1 MPSESFSIFWL
12 LNARHASI
20 GDMIRASRQ
29 VAKSNVSIPTI
40 GAANRNVQCSE
51 GELSGILGSGNTV
64 PTTQSAPTGVKEDA
78 VGLISITRRAMRFHG
93 LDLNLLVAL
102 DALLTHQ
109 NVTRAAEQLNLSQ
122 SALSGALARL
132 REHFDDELVVPIGRR
147 MEPTPLARTLA
158 EPLHEILLKTKSLV
172 TATPTFDPQTSNR
185 RISIIASD
193 YSTEIF
199 MLDLVTD
206 LAREA
211 PGIKIALE
219 EHTTETFEKFNRG
232 EINLRI
238 IPKCF
243 AFDGHPNERL
253 FDEKYVCVAWKGNR
267 QIGELLTLE
276 QYQTLQH
283 VVRYSRGALQTTF
296 DQQFLD
302 QAGFS
307 RNVSVTVPAFSL
319 VPQLVVGT
327 QRIATVHARLAELYA
342 RTLPIRI
349 LAPPVAFPMLT
360 EVLEWHFHE
369 EDDPCLAWVRKFI
382 INRAALALGSSARSV
397 RDRAIEPV
405 HG

>member
-1 MPSESFSIFWL
+1 
-12 LNARHASI
+12 
-20 GDMIRASRQ
+20 
-29 VAKSNVSIPTI
+29 
-40 GAANRNVQCSE
+40 
-51 GELSGILGSGNTV
+51 
-64 PTTQSAPTGVKEDA
+64 
-78 VGLISITRRAMRFHG
+78 MRFHG

-172 TATPTFDPQTSNR
+172 TATPTFDPLTSNR
-185 RISIIASD
+185 RLSIIASD

-199 MLDLVTD
+199 LLDLVRD
-206 LAREA
+206 IAREA

-219 EHTTETFEKFNRG
+219 EHTAETFEQFNRG

-243 AFDGHPNERL
+243 AFEGHPHERL
-253 FDEKYVCVAWKGNR
+253 FDEKYVCVAWKKNK
-267 QIGELLTLE
+267 QIGDLLTLE
-276 QYQTLQH
+276 QYQSLQH

-307 RNVSVTVPAFSL
+307 RNVSVTVPAFAL
-319 VPQLVVGT
+319 VPRLVVGT
-327 QRIATVHARLAELYA
+327 QQIATVHARLAELYA
-342 RTLPIRI
+342 CSLPIRI

-360 EVLEWHFHE
+360 EVLEWHYHE
-369 EDDPCLAWVRKFI
+369 EDDPGLAWFRNIILKRAASAFGSSPSAVRK
-382 INRAALALGSSARSV
+382 RVTEYSA
-397 RDRAIEPV
+397 
-405 HG
+405 

>member
-1 MPSESFSIFWL
+1 
-12 LNARHASI
+12 
-20 GDMIRASRQ
+20 
-29 VAKSNVSIPTI
+29 
-40 GAANRNVQCSE
+40 
-51 GELSGILGSGNTV
+51 
-64 PTTQSAPTGVKEDA
+64 
-78 VGLISITRRAMRFHG
+78 MRFHG

-199 MLDLVTD
+199 MLDLVTG

-253 FDEKYVCVAWKGNR
+253 FDEKYVCVAWKGNK
-267 QIGELLTLE
+267 QIGELLTLRTVSKSAACSE
-276 QYQTLQH
+276 VFQGRPADDFRSAVSRSGRLFPQR
-283 VVRYSRGALQTTF
+283 VRHRTRLLAGAATRRWHATHCDGTCAARGAVC
-296 DQQFLD
+296 
-302 QAGFS
+302 A
-307 RNVSVTVPAFSL
+307 
-319 VPQLVVGT
+319 
-327 QRIATVHARLAELYA
+327 YA
-342 RTLPIRI
+342 
-349 LAPPVAFPMLT
+349 
-360 EVLEWHFHE
+360 
-369 EDDPCLAWVRKFI
+369 C
-382 INRAALALGSSARSV
+382 RSGYW
-397 RDRAIEPV
+397 RRR
-405 HG
+405 

>member
-1 MPSESFSIFWL
+1 
-12 LNARHASI
+12 
-20 GDMIRASRQ
+20 
-29 VAKSNVSIPTI
+29 
-40 GAANRNVQCSE
+40 
-51 GELSGILGSGNTV
+51 
-64 PTTQSAPTGVKEDA
+64 
-78 VGLISITRRAMRFHG
+78 MRFHG

-211 PGIKIALE
+211 SGIKIALE

-253 FDEKYVCVAWKGNR
+253 FDEKYVCVAWKGNG

-319 VPQLVVGT
+319 VPRLVVGT

-349 LAPPVAFPMLT
+349 LAPPIAFPMLT
-360 EVLEWHFHE
+360 EVLEWHYHE
-369 EDDPCLAWVRKFI
+369 EDDPCLAWIRKFI
-382 INRAALALGSSARSV
+382 VNRAALAFGSSARPP
-397 RDRAIEPV
+397 RDRAVQPV

>member
-1 MPSESFSIFWL
+1 
-12 LNARHASI
+12 
-20 GDMIRASRQ
+20 
-29 VAKSNVSIPTI
+29 
-40 GAANRNVQCSE
+40 
-51 GELSGILGSGNTV
+51 
-64 PTTQSAPTGVKEDA
+64 
-78 VGLISITRRAMRFHG
+78 MRFHG

-172 TATPTFDPQTSNR
+172 TATPTFDPLTSNR
-185 RISIIASD
+185 RLSIIASD

-199 MLDLVTD
+199 LLDLVRD
-206 LAREA
+206 IAREA

-219 EHTTETFEKFNRG
+219 EHTAETFERFNRG

-243 AFDGHPNERL
+243 AFEGHPHERS
-253 FDEKYVCVAWKGNR
+253 FDEKYVCVAWKKNKH
-267 QIGELLTLE
+267 IGDLLTLE
-276 QYQTLQH
+276 QYQSLQH

-307 RNVSVTVPAFSL
+307 RNVSVTVPAFAL
-319 VPQLVVGT
+319 VPRLVVGT

-342 RTLPIRI
+342 CSLPIRI

-360 EVLEWHFHE
+360 EVLEWHYHE
-369 EDDPCLAWVRKFI
+369 EDDPGLAWFRNIILKRAASAFGSSPSAVRK
-382 INRAALALGSSARSV
+382 RVTEYSA
-397 RDRAIEPV
+397 
-405 HG
+405 

>member
-1 MPSESFSIFWL
+1 
-12 LNARHASI
+12 
-20 GDMIRASRQ
+20 
-29 VAKSNVSIPTI
+29 
-40 GAANRNVQCSE
+40 
-51 GELSGILGSGNTV
+51 
-64 PTTQSAPTGVKEDA
+64 
-78 VGLISITRRAMRFHG
+78 MRFHG

-132 REHFDDELVVPIGRR
+132 REHFDDELVVPMGRR

-193 YSTEIF
+193 YSTEIL
-199 MLDLVTD
+199 MLDILTD
-206 LAREA
+206 FARAA

-253 FDEKYVCVAWKGNR
+253 FDEKYVCVAWKGNK
-267 QIGELLTLE
+267 QIG
-276 QYQTLQH
+276 
-283 VVRYSRGALQTTF
+283 
-296 DQQFLD
+296 D
-302 QAGFS
+302 
-307 RNVSVTVPAFSL
+307 
-319 VPQLVVGT
+319 
-327 QRIATVHARLAELYA
+327 
-342 RTLPIRI
+342 
-349 LAPPVAFPMLT
+349 
-360 EVLEWHFHE
+360 
-369 EDDPCLAWVRKFI
+369 C
-382 INRAALALGSSARSV
+382 
-397 RDRAIEPV
+397 
-405 HG
+405 

>member
-1 MPSESFSIFWL
+1 L
-12 LNARHASI
+12 LDARHASI
-20 GDMIRASRQ
+20 GGMIEASCQ
-29 VAKSNVSIPTI
+29 PAKSNVSIPTI

-206 LAREA
+206 LARKA
-211 PGIKIALE
+211 PGIKIGLE

-253 FDEKYVCVAWKGNR
+253 FDEKYVCVAWKGQQTDR
-267 QIGELLTLE
+267 GLLTLE
-276 QYQTLQH
+276 QYQSLQH

-302 QAGFS
+302 
-307 RNVSVTVPAFSL
+307 VS
-319 VPQLVVGT
+319 G
-327 QRIATVHARLAELYA
+327 
-342 RTLPIRI
+342 
-349 LAPPVAFPMLT
+349 
-360 EVLEWHFHE
+360 
-369 EDDPCLAWVRKFI
+369 
-382 INRAALALGSSARSV
+382 INRELRW
-397 RDRAIEPV
+397 PV
-405 HG
+405 K

>member
-1 MPSESFSIFWL
+1 
-12 LNARHASI
+12 
-20 GDMIRASRQ
+20 
-29 VAKSNVSIPTI
+29 
-40 GAANRNVQCSE
+40 
-51 GELSGILGSGNTV
+51 
-64 PTTQSAPTGVKEDA
+64 
-78 VGLISITRRAMRFHG
+78 MRFHG

-132 REHFDDELVVPIGRR
+132 REHFDDELVVSIGRR

-172 TATPTFDPQTSNR
+172 TTTPTFDPQTSNR

-199 MLDLVTD
+199 MLDLVSA
-206 LAREA
+206 LAGEA

-219 EHTTETFEKFNRG
+219 EHITETFEKFNRG

-238 IPKCF
+238 IPKSF
-243 AFDGHPNERL
+243 AFEGHPNERL
-253 FDEKYVCVAWKGNR
+253 FDEKYVCVAWKGNKH
-267 QIGELLTLE
+267 IGDLLTLE
-276 QYQTLQH
+276 QYQSLQH

-307 RNVSVTVPAFSL
+307 RNVSVTVPHFSL
-319 VPQLVVGT
+319 VARLVVGT
-327 QRIATVHARLAELYA
+327 ERIATVHARLAELYA

-349 LAPPVAFPMLT
+349 LAPQ
-360 EVLEWHFHE
+360 
-369 EDDPCLAWVRKFI
+369 
-382 INRAALALGSSARSV
+382 
-397 RDRAIEPV
+397 
-405 HG
+405 